1 MSTTTATVGSLPE
14 TGVWSIDT
22 VHSTVDFSVS
32 HHVVA
37 TFRSSF
43 TNITGSF
50 NGDRGALA
58 GEVQASEITLTG
70 LDRLKSHILTPDFF
84 NAEEFPTFAFRSS
97 SIEQRGSELT
107 VKGELT
113 LRGVTRPIIAA
124 GLVRGPQAVRHGDG
138 RVTERLGIDL
148 STTIDRRDFGIDF
161 NREAAEG
168 LYNIGWDVQVQAALE
183 LYLEAD

>member
-1 MSTTTATVGSLPE
+1 MSTTPATVGGLPE

-22 VHSTVDFSVS
+22 VHSTVAFSVI

-43 TNITGSF
+43 TNITGTY
-50 NGDRGALA
+50 NGDRRELA
-58 GEVQASEITLTG
+58 GEVRASEITLAG

-84 NAEEFPTFAFRSS
+84 NAEEFPTFSFRSG
-97 SIEQRGSELT
+97 SIEQDGHELT
-107 VKGELT
+107 VSGELT
-113 LRGVTRPIIAA
+113 LRGTTKPVAA
-124 GLVRGPQAVRHGDG
+124 TGVVRGPQAVRHGDG

-148 STTIDRRDFGIDF
+148 ATTIDRRDFGIDF

-168 LYNIGWDVQVQAALE
+168 LYNIGWDVAIDAALE
-183 LYLEAD
+183 LYLEDE